1 MHYDRGK
8 KETIVYYNDEY
19 KVYKDCYSSIVI
31 SL

>member
-1 MHYDRGK
+1 MHHDRGM
-8 KETIVYYNDEY
+8 KETIVYDKGEY